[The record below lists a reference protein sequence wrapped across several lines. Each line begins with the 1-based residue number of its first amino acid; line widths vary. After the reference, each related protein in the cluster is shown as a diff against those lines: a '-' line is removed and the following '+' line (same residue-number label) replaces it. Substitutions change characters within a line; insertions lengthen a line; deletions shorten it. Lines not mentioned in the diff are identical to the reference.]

1 MIRRSRLFRY
11 EFMKS
16 QSVARRPPRWFL
28 RSATA
33 LGIVSCCIIFSFLCP
48 VPLLA
53 LGEYD
58 GIWIGPLTVSIAGE
72 QESETA
78 GSVFYQED
86 SETLSLWDSL
96 FGVVR
101 LKKSGNEWV
110 LPSPLQTTF
119 WDIEATLTDFRLN
132 FQSTSYMTGTA
143 TVDAEGYTGNATYT
157 QYKQSCTVLTNG
169 ATLSGLSG
177 AEESYQCYQIDI
189 PAGVTNFNVQTS
201 GGTGDCDLGVGY
213 HRPDFSVQVS
223 EGDFTQE
230 QVQVSAPQSGL
241 WYILLIGYTN
251 FSGVNLSVSFQAV
264 PAPIANFK
272 ADPVRGVAP
281 LSVKFTDLSTGSVT
295 GRTWSFGDGSE
306 SSDPS
311 PTHIYAKPGVYT
323 VSLTVTGPGGS
334 KTETKNN
341 YIEVKARKSM
351 PWLPLLLED

>member
-1 MIRRSRLFRY
+1 MIRRSRLFCY

-48 VPLLA
+48 APLLA

-58 GIWIGPLTVSIAGE
+58 GIWIGPLTVSIDGE
-72 QESETA
+72 QVSETA
-78 GSVFYQED
+78 GLLLYQED
-86 SETLSLWDSL
+86 SETLSFYDPL

-119 WDIEATLTDFRLN
+119 GGYQATVTDFRLT
-132 FQSTSYMTGTA
+132 FQSASLMAGTA
-143 TVDAEGYTGNATYT
+143 TVDVGGDTGNATYT

-189 PAGVTNFNVQTS
+189 PGGATNFNVQTS
-201 GGTGDCDLGVGY
+201 GGTGDCDLAVIYG
-213 HRPDFSVQVS
+213 RPDFSVQFS

-241 WYILLIGYTN
+241 WYIFLQGYTN

-272 ADPVRGVAP
+272 ADHVKGVAP
-281 LSVKFTDLSTGSVT
+281 LTVKFTDLSTGSVT
-295 GRTWSFGDGSE
+295 GRTWSFGDGSG

-334 KTETKNN
+334 KTETKNS
-341 YIEVKARKSM
+341 YIEVEARKSM